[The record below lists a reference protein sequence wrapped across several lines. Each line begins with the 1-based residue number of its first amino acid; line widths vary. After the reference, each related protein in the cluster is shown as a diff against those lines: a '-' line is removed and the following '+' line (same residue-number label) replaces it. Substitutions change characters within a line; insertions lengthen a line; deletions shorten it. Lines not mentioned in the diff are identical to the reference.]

1 MDDVRIDE
9 SAVLWSAG
17 PHQREG
23 RPLLVILHGYGS
35 NEADLFSLSPYLPLS
50 PVIASLRAPFTAPW
64 PIDGYSW
71 FRLKRRADVSLPG
84 LASDDDAATHPTFTT
99 DTGSGSGPSV
109 DIAGAGATAAEVG
122 LDGEAAPQTPA
133 VAADATP
140 EASIDAVLAWL
151 DALETPPTQIGL
163 LGFSQGGVM
172 AIELMRRQPERFSF
186 VVNLSGF
193 VYEGERAGDVAL
205 AESLPPVFW
214 GRGTQ
219 DDVITEAAIVRT
231 TDWLPAHSTLS
242 GRIYEGL
249 GHAVSPQE
257 LTDIA
262 GFVERGFAA

>member
-17 PHQREG
+17 PQQRAG

-64 PIDGYSW
+64 PVDGYSW
-71 FRLKRRADVSLPG
+71 FRLRQRADVSIPG
-84 LASDDDAATHPTFTT
+84 LPSDDAVDPAVHADSDAADHAAAL
-99 DTGSGSGPSV
+99 
-109 DIAGAGATAAEVG
+109 DI
-122 LDGEAAPQTPA
+122 DGVAPRVPV

-140 EASIDAVLAWL
+140 EASIDAVVAWL
-151 DALETPPTQIGL
+151 DALETPPAQIGL

-193 VYEGERAGDVAL
+193 VYEGEREGDVAL

-214 GRGTQ
+214 GRGTL
-219 DDVITEAAIVRT
+219 DEVITEAAIVRT

-257 LTDIA
+257 LTDVA

>member
-17 PHQREG
+17 PQQREG

-71 FRLKRRADVSLPG
+71 FRLKRRADVSIPG
-84 LASDDDAATHPTFTT
+84 LASDDDDAHPTLDS
-99 DTGSGSGPSV
+99 DTPA
-109 DIAGAGATAAEVG
+109 DTADAGDTAAAG
-122 LDGEAAPQTPA
+122 FDHEAEPRTAA

-151 DALETPPTQIGL
+151 DALETPPTRIGL
-163 LGFSQGGVM
+163 LGFSQGGSM

-193 VYEGERAGDVAL
+193 VSEGDRAGDAAL

-214 GRGTQ
+214 GRGTL
-219 DDVITEAAIVRT
+219 DEVITEAAIVRT

>member
-17 PHQREG
+17 PQQRAG

-64 PIDGYSW
+64 PVDGYSW
-71 FRLKRRADVSLPG
+71 FRLRRRADVSIPG
-84 LASDDDAATHPTFTT
+84 LPADDAVDPAVRA
-99 DTGSGSGPSV
+99 DSV
-109 DIAGAGATAAEVG
+109 AADHAAALD
-122 LDGEAAPQTPA
+122 LDG
-133 VAADATP
+133 VAHRVPVVADDATP
-140 EASIDAVLAWL
+140 EASIDAVIAWL
-151 DALETPPTQIGL
+151 DALETTPAQIGL

-193 VYEGERAGDVAL
+193 VYEGEHEGDVAL

-214 GRGTQ
+214 GRGTL
-219 DDVITEAAIVRT
+219 DEVITEAAIVRT

-257 LTDIA
+257 LTDVA

>member
-17 PHQREG
+17 PQQRAG

-71 FRLKRRADVSLPG
+71 FRLRHRADVSLPG
-84 LASDDDAATHPTFTT
+84 LAADDVVDAAHPADSDAHVDGDVVGRGHGVDSADSSMRDVDDDAEPR
-99 DTGSGSGPSV
+99 
-109 DIAGAGATAAEVG
+109 
-122 LDGEAAPQTPA
+122 TPA

-140 EASIDAVLAWL
+140 EASIDAVLSWL
-151 DALETPPTQIGL
+151 DALETPPT

-172 AIELMRRQPERFSF
+172 AIELLRRQPERFSF

-193 VYEGERAGDVAL
+193 VYEGEQDGDVAL

-214 GRGTQ
+214 GRGTR
-219 DDVITEAAIVRT
+219 DEVITEAAIVRT

>member
-17 PHQREG
+17 PQHRAG

-50 PVIASLRAPFTAPW
+50 PVIASVRAPFTAPW

-71 FRLKRRADVSLPG
+71 FRLRQRVDVSLPG
-84 LASDDDAATHPTFTT
+84 HTADDGVEPADLGTGIADAR
-99 DTGSGSGPSV
+99 V
-109 DIAGAGATAAEVG
+109 DGDPPVHDV
-122 LDGEAAPQTPA
+122 DGRDEAREPV
-133 VAADATP
+133 VAADTTP
-140 EASIDAVLAWL
+140 EASIDALLDWL
-151 DALETPPTQIGL
+151 DGLEQPPTQIGL

-172 AIELMRRQPERFSF
+172 AIELLRRRPERFSF

-214 GRGTQ
+214 GRGTR
-219 DDVITEAAIVRT
+219 DEVITEAAIVRT

-262 GFVERGFAA
+262 GFVERGFAD

>member
-17 PHQREG
+17 PQQRAG

-64 PIDGYSW
+64 PVDGYSW
-71 FRLKRRADVSLPG
+71 FRLRRRADVSIPG
-84 LASDDDAATHPTFTT
+84 LPADDA
-99 DTGSGSGPSV
+99 V
-109 DIAGAGATAAEVG
+109 DPAVHADSDAADHAAALDIDGGAPRV
-122 LDGEAAPQTPA
+122 PV

-140 EASIDAVLAWL
+140 EASIDAVVAWL
-151 DALETPPTQIGL
+151 DALETPPAQIGL

-193 VYEGERAGDVAL
+193 VYEGEHEGDVAL

-214 GRGTQ
+214 GRGTL
-219 DDVITEAAIVRT
+219 DEVITEAAIVRT

-257 LTDIA
+257 LTDVA

>member
-9 SAVLWSAG
+9 NAVLWSAG
-17 PHQREG
+17 PQQRAG

-64 PIDGYSW
+64 PVDGYSW
-71 FRLKRRADVSLPG
+71 FRLRQRADVSIPG
-84 LASDDDAATHPTFTT
+84 LPSDDAVDPAVHADSDAADHAAAL
-99 DTGSGSGPSV
+99 
-109 DIAGAGATAAEVG
+109 DI
-122 LDGEAAPQTPA
+122 DGVAPRVPV

-140 EASIDAVLAWL
+140 EASIDAVVAWL
-151 DALETPPTQIGL
+151 DALETPPAQIGL

-193 VYEGERAGDVAL
+193 VYEGEREGDVAL

-214 GRGTQ
+214 GRGTL
-219 DDVITEAAIVRT
+219 DEVITEAAIVRT

-257 LTDIA
+257 LTDVA

>member
-1 MDDVRIDE
+1 MHDVRIDE

-84 LASDDDAATHPTFTT
+84 LASDDDVATHPTFST
-99 DTGSGSGPSV
+99 DPGP
-109 DIAGAGATAAEVG
+109 GADVEGADGTAEVG
-122 LDGEAAPQTPA
+122 LDGEASPQPPA

-172 AIELMRRQPERFSF
+172 ALELMRRQPERFSF

>member
-17 PHQREG
+17 PQQRAG

-64 PIDGYSW
+64 PVDGYSW
-71 FRLKRRADVSLPG
+71 FRLRQRADVSIPG
-84 LASDDDAATHPTFTT
+84 LPADDAVDPAVHADSVAADHAAALDT
-99 DTGSGSGPSV
+99 DGV
-109 DIAGAGATAAEVG
+109 
-122 LDGEAAPQTPA
+122 APRVPV

-140 EASIDAVLAWL
+140 EASIDAVVAWL
-151 DALETPPTQIGL
+151 DALETPPAQIGL

-193 VYEGERAGDVAL
+193 VYEGEHEGDVAL

-214 GRGTQ
+214 GRGTL
-219 DDVITEAAIVRT
+219 DEVITEAAIVRT

-257 LTDIA
+257 LTDVA

>member
-17 PHQREG
+17 PQQREG

-84 LASDDDAATHPTFTT
+84 LASDD
-99 DTGSGSGPSV
+99 G
-109 DIAGAGATAAEVG
+109 EV
-122 LDGEAAPQTPA
+122 APKTPA

>member
-17 PHQREG
+17 PQQREG

-64 PIDGYSW
+64 PVDGYSW
-71 FRLKRRADVSLPG
+71 FRLRQRADVSLPG
-84 LASDDDAATHPTFTT
+84 LVADDDS
-99 DTGSGSGPSV
+99 D
-109 DIAGAGATAAEVG
+109 
-122 LDGEAAPQTPA
+122 APRTPA
-133 VAADATP
+133 VAPDSTP
-140 EASIDAVLAWL
+140 EACIDAVLSWL
-151 DALETPPTQIGL
+151 DSLETPPSQIGL

-193 VYEGERAGDVAL
+193 VYEGEQPGDVAL

>member
-17 PHQREG
+17 PQQREG

-71 FRLKRRADVSLPG
+71 FRLRRRADVSLPG
-84 LASDDDAATHPTFTT
+84 LAPDDD
-99 DTGSGSGPSV
+99 V
-109 DIAGAGATAAEVG
+109 DPPHVADPDGGDIGAGDTDGNTVMHG
-122 LDGEAAPQTPA
+122 LDDTAEPRTRA

-151 DALETPPTQIGL
+151 DSLETPPAQIGL

-193 VYEGERAGDVAL
+193 VSEGERPGDVAL

-262 GFVERGFAA
+262 GFVERGFTV

>member
-84 LASDDDAATHPTFTT
+84 LASDD
-99 DTGSGSGPSV
+99 G
-109 DIAGAGATAAEVG
+109 EV
-122 LDGEAAPQTPA
+122 APKTPA